1 MTRNATRAASA
12 HAAPSFDTDA
22 ERNAYERGYA
32 QAWVGASNMARP
44 PVAWVPVHA
53 TWGQLKVGHV
63 VLDQN
68 AAQWMIT
75 RLDRI
80 PSGLAVTIV
89 GAGGKYDWPEGS
101 DRPGMDPDEKVWI
114 QQQVAM
120 AEAHAIAGQQLG
132 GYVLQH
138 ALAPLPPAAEPNPDV
153 PGMRGTWRMT
163 GAPI

>member
-12 HAAPSFDTDA
+12 HVAPDFDTEA
-22 ERNAYERGYA
+22 ERDAYERGYA
-32 QAWVGASNMARP
+32 KAWVGASNMARP

-68 AAQWMIT
+68 AAQWMVK
-75 RLDRI
+75 RCDRI

-89 GAGGKYDWPEGS
+89 GASGEWSWPNQADPVGKD
-101 DRPGMDPDEKVWI
+101 PGERVWI
-114 QQQVAM
+114 QEMVDM
-120 AEAHAIAGQQLG
+120 AEAHAVAGQQLG
-132 GYVLQH
+132 GYVLTR
-138 ALAPLPPAAEPNPDV
+138 AIGALPPAAEPNPDI